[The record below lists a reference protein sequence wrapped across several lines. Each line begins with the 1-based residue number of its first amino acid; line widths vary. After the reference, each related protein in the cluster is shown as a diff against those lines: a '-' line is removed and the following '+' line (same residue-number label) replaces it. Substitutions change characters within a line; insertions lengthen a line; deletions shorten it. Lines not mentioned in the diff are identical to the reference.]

1 MLFEDTVYG
10 PSFSESGFSTLR
22 LGMNK
27 DDVVRIMGE
36 PVRIVRRSQDRTVE
50 IQEWKGGSWHR
61 KYIRRH
67 EPTPTPEIDEE
78 TYHYSRPG
86 EASDHWYVRA
96 VTFSSDGRV
105 IRIGKT
111 FYED

>member
-1 MLFEDTVYG
+1 MLFEDTAYG
-10 PSFSESGFSTLR
+10 PSFSESGFSRLR

-36 PVRIVRRSQDRTVE
+36 PLRIVRRSRGRIVE
-50 IQEWKGGSWHR
+50 VQEWKNGSWHT
-61 KYIRRH
+61 KFSRRR
-67 EPTPTPEIDEE
+67 ESTPVPGIDEE
-78 TYHYSRPG
+78 TYHYSTPG

-96 VTFSSDGRV
+96 VTFSSRGRV
-105 IRIGKT
+105 ILINRY